1 MTLNQ
6 VTVPCTDLTASVAFY
21 RALGLRQ
28 IVSSPPDYARFE
40 TPTGGSTF
48 SIHRRPGPS
57 GGEGVV
63 VYFEIEDLDG
73 KVSELQ
79 LAGFDFDAAPRDQPW
94 LWREAYLRDPAGNRI
109 CLYRAGV
116 NRRYPPWRMRE
127 GLDALPVTGATLVPC
142 RSDAEC
148 EALGAFLA
156 DRIYEFNAKATG
168 YDDGQLVGGCV
179 QDDAGDIIAGV
190 NGHTW
195 GGCCELSHVWVDE
208 RYRGLG
214 LGAALLRAAEAE
226 ALARGCTQV
235 VLATH
240 TFQAPGFYER
250 MGYERKYAIGG
261 RPKGYADIIYVKVL
275 RPSPASALA

>member
-6 VTVPCTDLTASVAFY
+6 VTVSCTDLAASVAFY
-21 RALGLRQ
+21 RGLGLHQ

-40 TPTGGSTF
+40 CPLGGSTF
-48 SIHRRPGPS
+48 SLHRRPEPS
-57 GGEGVV
+57 RDDGVV

-73 KVSELQ
+73 RVSALQ
-79 LAGFDFDAAPRDQPW
+79 RAGFEFDTEPRDQPW

-109 CLYRAGV
+109 CLFRAGV
-116 NRRYPPWRMRE
+116 NRRYPPWRMRV
-127 GLDALPVTGATLVPC
+127 APVTGATLVPC
-142 RSDAEC
+142 RDDAEC
-148 EALGAFLA
+148 EKLGAFLA

-168 YDDGQLVGGCV
+168 YDDGMLLAGSIRN
-179 QDDAGDIIAGV
+179 DAGDIVAGF

-208 RYRGLG
+208 RYRGQG
-214 LGAALLRAAEAE
+214 LGSVLLRSAEAE
-226 ALARGCTQV
+226 AVARGCAQV

-240 TFQAPGFYER
+240 SFQAPGFYER
-250 MGYERKYAIGG
+250 MGYEKKYAIEG

-275 RPSPASALA
+275 QASPASALS